1 MRFIGKWLIWIGGLA
16 LLYVD
21 LRPLV
26 LHTLDAWRA
35 ERSIGVPI
43 QDWLLEFARPVFVLG
58 VLCAAALPELGK
70 RRERKKAKAA
80 AAPVPPAPGVAAD
93 APPPPIPPSA
103 PSSAA

>member
-26 LHTLDAWRA
+26 LHTLDAYRA
-35 ERSIGVPI
+35 ERSIGVPL

-58 VLCAAALPELGK
+58 VLCAAALPELG
-70 RRERKKAKAA
+70 RRKERKKAKAA
-80 AAPVPPAPGVAAD
+80 ATPLPAPGAPADVPPPPVPPSG
-93 APPPPIPPSA
+93 
-103 PSSAA
+103 PSSAS

>member
-26 LHTLDAWRA
+26 LHTLDAYRA
-35 ERSIGVPI
+35 ERSIGVPL

-58 VLCAAALPELGK
+58 VLCAAALPELG
-70 RRERKKAKAA
+70 RRKERKKAKAA
-80 AAPVPPAPGVAAD
+80 AVPLPTPSAPADASPPPVPPSGPT
-93 APPPPIPPSA
+93 SA
-103 PSSAA
+103 S

>member
-26 LHTLDAWRA
+26 LHTLDAYRA
-35 ERSIGVPI
+35 ERSIGVPL

-58 VLCAAALPELGK
+58 VLCAAALPELG
-70 RRERKKAKAA
+70 RRKERKKAKAA
-80 AAPVPPAPGVAAD
+80 AVPLPTPSAPADASPPPVPPSGLT
-93 APPPPIPPSA
+93 SA
-103 PSSAA
+103 S